1 MIKKIISY
9 IILMA
14 MLSIQSVA
22 ITQQELG
29 EQIQRAYMNL
39 QRAEL
44 KLKLRAP
51 HLADFWMKEFTN
63 EDGHQAELE
72 LRRLYPKEYNEYVS
86 AKIDLDDLLYTQF
99 LMFANGGIK

>member
-14 MLSIQSVA
+14 MLSIQA
-22 ITQQELG
+22 TALTPQELQ
-29 EQIQRAYMNL
+29 EQIQIAYSNL
-39 QRAEL
+39 QKAEL
-44 KLKLRAP
+44 RLKLRAP

-72 LRRLYPKEYNEYVS
+72 LRRLYPKEYNEYLS

>member
-22 ITQQELG
+22 ITQQELD

-44 KLKLRAP
+44 RLKLRAP
-51 HLADFWMKEFTN
+51 RLADFWMKEFTN
-63 EDGHQAELE
+63 EEGHTAGLE

>member
-9 IILMA
+9 VILMA

-22 ITQQELG
+22 ITQQELD

-51 HLADFWMKEFTN
+51 RLADFWMKEFTN
-63 EDGHQAELE
+63 EEGHQAELE
-72 LRRLYPKEYNEYVS
+72 LRRMYPKEYNEYVS

>member
-1 MIKKIISY
+1 MIKKIISC
-9 IILMA
+9 IVLMA

-22 ITQQELG
+22 MTQQELD
-29 EQIQRAYMNL
+29 EQIQRAYNDL

-44 KLKLRAP
+44 RLKLRAP
-51 HLADFWMKEFTN
+51 RLADFWMKEFTN
-63 EDGHQAELE
+63 EEGHAAGLE

>member
-9 IILMA
+9 VILMA

-72 LRRLYPKEYNEYVS
+72 LRRMYPKEYHEYVS